1 MASIDRRQL
10 LVVLLSLAVGVGL
23 AGCERESEDTTLT
36 DGLLVLS
43 GDVGSV
49 RLTVREDD
57 GARSRAVEL
66 PDAGTSW
73 VSAGRTNV
81 LLAVLVDGR
90 TYVSDPL
97 GEDDP
102 TWRLVEPVT
111 VTDLPPEPPLFYGT
125 WDPPGGAYAQ
135 LGADFSE
142 GGGMRA
148 VVVDPGLDQAVEVP
162 MNQSRPVAAPPAWI
176 DDDRLVL
183 ISATSE
189 GTEAVIVDSASQ
201 GYDPGPSGVQLVA
214 TSADAATAAVWR
226 GPGRPVEIQSTTSWL
241 ADEPAGVE
249 IDPPDGAA
257 MPLVLALD
265 ADGDRLAVVWSDE
278 EGTPTGITVHAAP
291 QEWARVATFD
301 LGEANAATVAWL
313 R

>member
-1 MASIDRRQL
+1 MASVDRRQL
-10 LVVLLSLAVGVGL
+10 LVVLLALAVGMGL
-23 AGCERESEDTTLT
+23 AGCEQEPEDTTLT

-57 GARSRAVEL
+57 GARSRAIEL

-90 TYVSDPL
+90 SYVSDPL

-111 VTDLPPEPPLFYGT
+111 VTDLPPAHPLFYGT

-176 DDDRLVL
+176 DDDRIVL

-201 GYDPGPSGVQLVA
+201 GYDPGPSGVRLVA
-214 TSADAATAAVWR
+214 TSADAATAAVWG
-226 GPGRPVEIQSTTSWL
+226 GPGRPVVIQSTTSWL
-241 ADEPAGVE
+241 AGEPAGVE
-249 IDPPDGAA
+249 IGPPDGAA
-257 MPLVLALD
+257 MPMVLALD
-265 ADGDRLAVVWSDE
+265 ANGDRLAVVWGDE
-278 EGTPTGITVHAAP
+278 DGTPTGITVHAAAR
-291 QEWARVATFD
+291 EWARVATFD
-301 LGEANAATVAWL
+301 LGEASAATVAWL

>member
-1 MASIDRRQL
+1 MASLDRRLL
-10 LVVLLSLAVGVGL
+10 LVAFLALTVGATL
-23 AGCERESEDTTLT
+23 AACEQESEDATLT
-36 DGLLVLS
+36 DGLLVLA

-57 GARSRAVEL
+57 GARSRGIEL

-102 TWRLVEPVT
+102 TWRQVEPVT
-111 VTDLPPEPPLFYGT
+111 LTDQPPEPPLFYGT

-135 LGADFSE
+135 LGADFTE

-148 VVVDPGLDQAVEVP
+148 VVIDPGLDQAVEVP
-162 MNQSRPVAAPPAWI
+162 ISQTRPVAAPPAWI
-176 DDDRLVL
+176 DDDRMVL
-183 ISATSE
+183 ISTTSD

-201 GYDPGPSGVQLVA
+201 ASEPGPTGVQLVA

-226 GPGRPVEIQSTTSWL
+226 GEGKPVEIQSTSSWL
-241 ADEPAGVE
+241 AEEPAGVE

-257 MPLVLALD
+257 KPMVLALD
-265 ADGDRLAVVWSDE
+265 ANGDRLAVVWGDG
-278 EGTPTGITVHAAP
+278 EGTPTGITVHAAAR
-291 QEWARVATFD
+291 EWGRVATLD
-301 LGEANAATVAWL
+301 IGEANAATVAWL